1 MATRSDNFFGSASAA
16 SSRDPRDAVFARELD
31 AVAEPVIEAALA
43 AFEVLKL
50 LPRAFVDSQQRE
62 LKRVEESESEDKES
76 ARVQRLRESIAQAQ
90 VLGETSELGLA
101 RVERGLALRED
112 PAQLVHGFV
121 SDAQLRPLAKLRVVL
136 EDGKDKPRTASTD
149 ADGYFRI
156 VIGDRGPTLDV
167 ARLAAQLARGTAT
180 KTDAKNAGV
189 KAAAAATAT
198 APTGTDPN
206 AGPSARLTIFD
217 PNGTLLHTDVD
228 AIALD
233 AGNVYREYVISADP
247 ADGNTPPKDRQ
258 TTPPGDKGTAAP
270 VDTKTAADAYPKAKA
285 EAAAKADAAAG
296 SAAPAPAATTTAATP
311 KVPAQPATKASAAT
325 AKKAATKPL
334 AKATTKPIAK
344 KAPTTRRKPK

>member
-112 PAQLVHGFV
+112 TAQLVHGFV

-167 ARLAAQLARGTAT
+167 ARLAAQLARGTAA

-189 KAAAAATAT
+189 KAAAAAAT
-198 APTGTDPN
+198 AATGTDPN
-206 AGPSARLTIFD
+206 AGPTARLTIFD
-217 PNGTLLHTDVD
+217 ANGTLLHTDAD
-228 AIALD
+228 DIALD

-270 VDTKTAADAYPKAKA
+270 VDTKTAADADAKAKA

-296 SAAPAPAATTTAATP
+296 SAAPAPAATTTGATP
-311 KVPAQPATKASAAT
+311 KDPAQPATKASAAT